1 VSKSVILT
9 RMKNPFACAKV
20 AHALVTCLLTVAAVP
35 ACKKSAAP
43 EAPAAAPAAPSAAAP
58 SAATGER
65 SADQAE
71 GAKLSAAIECLN
83 RHSRTVFEARDS
95 YLKSV
100 DATGKSREKKPVLLG
115 LYGIDQ
121 CVREVKEAGA
131 MTPASPALDAASAVY
146 TAALTDV
153 AKVYEGD
160 LIGYYK
166 KGDDVDDVGKKA
178 IALYPKVVDA
188 FKAFA
193 AAHKELSTTVKA
205 LNRKRREAKLVAR
218 EKAQGRTLAVIIDS
232 MMLEGET
239 LVEMTSSPDITST
252 ALDAQIV
259 LYGKLVD
266 EVDARADAHNDE
278 TSKFGSL
285 ANIKNYDK
293 TFLATAKVV
302 ARKLRDKGKPSGS
315 DREEVSRQ
323 YNSLVDNY
331 NNH

>member
-1 VSKSVILT
+1 
-9 RMKNPFACAKV
+9 MKNSSPRANVACAL
-20 AHALVTCLLTVAAVP
+20 AACLLTVAA
-35 ACKKSAAP
+35 CKTSAPP
-43 EAPAAAPAAPSAAAP
+43 EAPTAAPAAAPSAAAP
-58 SAATGER
+58 SAAAEGR

-100 DATGKSREKKPVLLG
+100 DATGKSREKKPVLLQ

-131 MTPASPALDAASAVY
+131 LTPAVPALDAAAAAY

-153 AKVYEGD
+153 AKIYEGD

-166 KGDDVDDVGKKA
+166 KGDDVDDGGKKA

-188 FKAFA
+188 FKSFA
-193 AAHKELSTTVKA
+193 TAHKELSTTVKT
-205 LNRKRREAKLVAR
+205 LNRQRREAKLAAR
-218 EKAQGRTLAVIIDS
+218 EKAQGRTLAVLIDS

-239 LVEMTSSPDITST
+239 LVQMTSSPDVAQA
-252 ALDAQIV
+252 ALDAQIAV
-259 LYGKLVD
+259 YAKLVD
-266 EVDARADAHNDE
+266 EVDARADAHKDE
-278 TSKFGSL
+278 TSQFGSL

-293 TFLATAKVV
+293 TFLASAKVV
-302 ARKLRDKGKPSGS
+302 ARTLRDKGKPSGS
-315 DREEVSRQ
+315 QREEVSRQ